1 MKKFLA
7 VIPAREGSLG
17 LKGKNF
23 LKFNNKP
30 LIYWTIKETL
40 KSKYVDKIVL
50 SSDSEKIKKY
60 CKRFN
65 RIEILDR
72 PKKISKGST
81 TMFQLIKYILNF
93 QIKEKF
99 KYLIILQPT
108 SPLRISIDIDNSC
121 KSVIK
126 NNFDSLVSIE
136 EIPHKYLPQNIYRKK
151 KIKLKSFKKKNI
163 LTNRQN
169 IVKKNKFYA
178 RNGAAIYI
186 TKFKFLSKFILGG
199 KLGSYLMPS
208 WRSLDINN
216 YFDFKVAEYVMK
228 NKKILK

>member
-30 LIYWTIKETL
+30 LIYWTIKEAL
-40 KSKYVDKIVL
+40 KSNYIDKIVL

-60 CKRFN
+60 CKRFK

-126 NNFDSLVSIE
+126 NNFYSLVSI
-136 EIPHKYLPQNIYRKK
+136 
-151 KIKLKSFKKKNI
+151 
-163 LTNRQN
+163 
-169 IVKKNKFYA
+169 
-178 RNGAAIYI
+178 
-186 TKFKFLSKFILGG
+186 
-199 KLGSYLMPS
+199 
-208 WRSLDINN
+208 
-216 YFDFKVAEYVMK
+216 
-228 NKKILK
+228 